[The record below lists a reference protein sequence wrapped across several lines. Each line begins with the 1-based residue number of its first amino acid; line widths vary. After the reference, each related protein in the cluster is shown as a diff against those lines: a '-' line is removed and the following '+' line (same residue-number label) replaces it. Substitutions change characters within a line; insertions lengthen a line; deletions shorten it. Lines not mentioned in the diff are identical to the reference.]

1 MSNPLYNSLAG
12 SMPQNNNMMQMIQQF
27 QQFKQNLQGDPK
39 QIVMNMLSNGQISQ
53 AQLNQAQ
60 QMANQLR
67 GILK

>member
-1 MSNPLYNSLAG
+1 MSSPLFNVFGGNAPMGNDMVQLV
-12 SMPQNNNMMQMIQQF
+12 QQF
-27 QQFKQNLQGDPK
+27 QQFKQTLNGNPK
-39 QIVMNMLSNGQISQ
+39 QIVMDMLSNGQISQ

>member
-1 MSNPLYNSLAG
+1 MSSPVFNAFGGNS
-12 SMPQNNNMMQMIQQF
+12 PQGNNMMQIVQQF
-27 QQFKQNLQGDPK
+27 QQFKQSLQGNPR
-39 QIVMNMLSNGQISQ
+39 QIVMDMLSSGKISQ

>member
-1 MSNPLYNSLAG
+1 MSSPLFSAFGGN
-12 SMPQNNNMMQMIQQF
+12 QNGTMQIIQQF
-27 QQFKQNLQGDPK
+27 QQFKQSLQGDPK
-39 QIVMNMLSNGQISQ
+39 QIVMDMLSSGKISQ

>member
-1 MSNPLYNSLAG
+1 MSNPLFNQYG
-12 SMPQNNNMMQMIQQF
+12 GNNMMQMVRQF
-27 QQFKQNLQGDPK
+27 EQFKQTLNGNPK
-39 QIVMNMLSNGQISQ
+39 EIVMNMLNSGQISQ